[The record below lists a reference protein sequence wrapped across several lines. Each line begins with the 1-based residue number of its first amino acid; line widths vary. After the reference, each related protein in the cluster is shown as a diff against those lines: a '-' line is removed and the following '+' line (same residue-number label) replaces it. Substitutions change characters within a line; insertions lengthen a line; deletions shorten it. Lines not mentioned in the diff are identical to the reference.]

1 MNATELRQVRGEL
14 LAKGH
19 TMASIAAELGLSR
32 QHVRR
37 VLIGAET
44 SARVRQAIAARLG
57 RDPLEQRDAG
67 DRSAPP
73 AA

>member
-14 LAKGH
+14 LTKGH
-19 TMASIAAELGLSR
+19 TMASIAAELGCSR

-44 SARVRQAIAARLG
+44 SARVRAAIAQALG
-57 RDPLEQRDAG
+57 RDPLAERDE
-67 DRSAPP
+67 SP